1 MFKIVPGDNAHKQMG
16 KKKSELQMNQ
26 MNNEFDELLHH
37 ITAHFLFFRA
47 SPAGTSNPAPI
58 QFLRVKIKN

>member
-1 MFKIVPGDNAHKQMG
+1 
-16 KKKSELQMNQ
+16 

-58 QFLRVKIKN
+58 RFLRVKIKKLDPAGALLQPPK